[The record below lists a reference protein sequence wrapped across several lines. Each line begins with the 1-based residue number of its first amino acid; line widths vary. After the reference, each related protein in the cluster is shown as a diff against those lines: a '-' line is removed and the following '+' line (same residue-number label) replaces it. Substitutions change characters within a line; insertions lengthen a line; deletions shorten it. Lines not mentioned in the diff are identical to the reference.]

1 MGPAGVIGATPGSS
15 CVPLRVHDI
24 CSTATCVIVS
34 LPVYVFPTCCVIYTC
49 LECALVRWCWHHTP
63 LLLGRLTFSA
73 YTNDQR
79 HNLYEDLALR
89 EAL

>member
-1 MGPAGVIGATPGSS
+1 MGPTGVIGATPGSS

-34 LPVYVFPTCCVIYTC
+34 LPVYVFPTCCVVYTC

-73 YTNDQR
+73 YSK
-79 HNLYEDLALR
+79 
-89 EAL
+89 